1 MIKIELD
8 LNEKYLLAV
17 SGGVDSMALMN
28 ILYEQG
34 YNFEIAHVN
43 YHSRM
48 ESDSEESMVR
58 EYASK
63 RGIVVNVLDAYFPK
77 KGNFEDWAR
86 NVRYGFFAQICK
98 EHNIKKCVVAHHL
111 DDMIETYYLQLKR
124 GYVSFYGLKDET
136 EIHNVTIVR
145 PLLNIG
151 KKELESYNLEF
162 NIPYSIDVTNYD
174 KRYARNKI
182 RHEVVFNMTDDE
194 KKKLLKEIS
203 YKNKKLREID
213 IKVESMLNNDSL
225 SIEKIISLD
234 DETRD
239 RLLFSWI
246 KKITS
251 LRISKSR
258 INDII
263 SKLSAKKGNSTIKL
277 NEEFHLLKEY
287 DCLKI
292 VKIDMF
298 NYEIVVDKPMI
309 IDNQFIYFNFIDNPN
324 IFYIKDD
331 SYPLTIKIARGS
343 DQIKIGKITKTVNRL
358 WIDAKIPL
366 SQRLYWPKIVNNK
379 GEIIFVP
386 RQSSDVTGLYIVKRQ

>member
-1 MIKIELD
+1 MINIELD

-43 YHSRM
+43 YHSRA
-48 ESDSEESMVR
+48 ESNSEESMIR
-58 EYASK
+58 EYALK

-86 NVRYGFFAQICK
+86 NERYSFFAEICK
-98 EHNIKKCVVAHHL
+98 EHNINKCIVAHHL

-124 GYVSFYGLKDET
+124 GYVSFYGLKSET
-136 EIHNVTIVR
+136 EIKGVTIVR
-145 PLLNIG
+145 PLLSVS

-194 KKKLLKEIS
+194 KKELLNEINYKNDKLKEI
-203 YKNKKLREID
+203 Y
-213 IKVESMLNNDSL
+213 LNVKTMINAESL
-225 SIEKIISLD
+225 SIASIVSLS

-246 KKITS
+246 KNITS
-251 LRISKSR
+251 LRISKTR

-263 SKLSAKKGNSTIKL
+263 SKLSSKNGNSTIKL
-277 NEEFHLLKEY
+277 NDEFHLLKEY
-287 DCLKI
+287 DSLKI

-298 NYEIVVDKPMI
+298 NYEVVVNKPMI
-309 IDNQFIYFNFIDNPN
+309 IDNHFIYFNLIDNPSM
-324 IFYIKDD
+324 FYIKDD
-331 SYPLTIKIARGS
+331 SYPLTIKIARGR